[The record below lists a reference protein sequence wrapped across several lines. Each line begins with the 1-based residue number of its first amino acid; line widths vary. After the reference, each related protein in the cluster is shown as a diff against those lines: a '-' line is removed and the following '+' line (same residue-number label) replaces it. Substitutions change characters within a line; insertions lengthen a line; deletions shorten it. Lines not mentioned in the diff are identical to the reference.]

1 MWQRL
6 SRVVRSFVGF
16 FISVAEDPEL
26 ILQQNIRDMNDQVPR
41 MNESIAMVK
50 ANVTLLEKEEAKYK
64 NDVAG
69 LTAKV
74 KVAIQANRDDLA
86 GSFAA
91 QLEQTKGALARNQG
105 QLANARAAFEK
116 AMTVKQAFMQEK
128 ERKTQEALGAIAD
141 YRRAQWQKK
150 VADAME
156 QFEVAGISQ
165 THDEMVRK
173 IEEMTAVN
181 EARMDMAM
189 SNVDQQKFKI
199 EDEAQKLQA
208 AELVKQINATLAGWV
223 NYFRVGNSSRAFSEV
238 RDYVEMKIRTLLTRR
253 KRRRKSSVGWRR
265 WSNEYLYDVL
275 GLYWDWEGVPAVVEG
290 R

>member
-6 SRVVRSFVGF
+6 TRVMRSFIGF
-16 FISVAEDPEL
+16 FISAAEDPEM

-50 ANVTLLEKEEAKYK
+50 ANVTLLEREESKYK
-64 NDVAG
+64 DDVAS
-69 LTAKV
+69 LTARV
-74 KVAIQANRDDLA
+74 KTAIQANRDDIA
-86 GSFAA
+86 GTYAA
-91 QLEQTKGALARNQG
+91 QLEQTKSALARNQG
-105 QLANARAAFEK
+105 QLTAARAAFDK
-116 AMTVKQAFMQEK
+116 ARAVKQAFMREK
-128 ERKTQEALGAIAD
+128 DRKTQEALGAIAD

-208 AELVKQINATLAGWV
+208 AELVKQ
-223 NYFRVGNSSRAFSEV
+223 FK
-238 RDYVEMKIRTLLTRR
+238 VEMGLASPQAAPAGAEKTIAAKEPQRT
-253 KRRRKSSVGWRR
+253 S
-265 WSNEYLYDVL
+265 
-275 GLYWDWEGVPAVVEG
+275 
-290 R
+290 